1 MTYNSIITYSL
12 GEVKKRSSMIIKNRE
27 KCFGLFFSGGKNE
40 LCISFISRN
49 WKLFFWCCNTCCIS
63 CSIRHQSVHFFRK
76 MSIVSHLMTFSV
88 KYRVIH
94 MEKWPIFKIFLIKS
108 NCCLPFHLW
117 ILFTNVSTYY
127 KTSKNL
133 KCQSESNTF
142 AKKFFLS
149 QFWSIYFSVF

>member
-1 MTYNSIITYSL
+1 MERLKKGHQWSLKTEKNVLAYFFLVEKMNYVFFLFLEIGNS
-12 GEVKKRSSMIIKNRE
+12 
-27 KCFGLFFSGGKNE
+27 
-40 LCISFISRN
+40 
-49 WKLFFWCCNTCCIS
+49 FFWCCNTCCIS

-149 QFWSIYFSVF
+149 QFWSIYFSAF

>member
-40 LCISFISRN
+40 LCIFFYFS
-49 WKLFFWCCNTCCIS
+49 KLETLFFGVVTRAAFRAVLDINQFT
-63 CSIRHQSVHFFRK
+63 FFQK

-94 MEKWPIFKIFLIKS
+94 IEK
-108 NCCLPFHLW
+108 
-117 ILFTNVSTYY
+117 
-127 KTSKNL
+127 
-133 KCQSESNTF
+133 
-142 AKKFFLS
+142 
-149 QFWSIYFSVF
+149 

>member
-1 MTYNSIITYSL
+1 MERLKKGHQWSL
-12 GEVKKRSSMIIKNRE
+12 KTEKNVLAYFFLVE
-27 KCFGLFFSGGKNE
+27 KMNYVFF
-40 LCISFISRN
+40 FISRN

-76 MSIVSHLMTFSV
+76 TSIVSHLMTFSV

-94 MEKWPIFKIFLIKS
+94 IEKWPIFKIFLIKS

-149 QFWSIYFSVF
+149 QFWSIYFSAF

>member
-1 MTYNSIITYSL
+1 MFWLI
-12 GEVKKRSSMIIKNRE
+12 
-27 KCFGLFFSGGKNE
+27 
-40 LCISFISRN
+40 
-49 WKLFFWCCNTCCIS
+49 FFWWKKWIMYFFYFSKLETLFLVLYHMLHFVQYKTSIS
-63 CSIRHQSVHFFRK
+63 SLFFRK

-133 KCQSESNTF
+133 MCQSESNTF